1 MSHDARDTSDTHASL
16 VHDVPNTDC
25 QPRNGS
31 GHGCFTTSKQR
42 FRKRTRSPIYHLH
55 TKKSCSECMF
65 YSIPTE
71 RNCNASRL
79 EVPFLKGNRT
89 EDASLAENVENVQ
102 TPLSIFC
109 FEFELIRGQP
119 RWFVFFTNG
128 EQEGLTGDGAGIA
141 QWLEHQPLIER
152 SLVRIPAGAAGEF
165 SSSGSTSVLTLSLI
179 HI

>member
-1 MSHDARDTSDTHASL
+1 MSPTHTASHEMAAATAVSRL
-16 VHDVPNTDC
+16 PNNDLEKELDHQST
-25 QPRNGS
+25 
-31 GHGCFTTSKQR
+31 
-42 FRKRTRSPIYHLH
+42 IYTH
-55 TKKSCSECMF
+55 KKSCSECMF

-119 RWFVFFTNG
+119 RWFVFFYQRRAGRANWWRG
-128 EQEGLTGDGAGIA
+128 GDSSVVRAPASDRKVAGSN
-141 QWLEHQPLIER
+141 PCR
-152 SLVRIPAGAAGEF
+152 SGRRIFFFRVNFCADCYFGIR
-165 SSSGSTSVLTLSLI
+165 STPELPQ
-179 HI
+179 